1 MLAAAGIV
9 IPEGLQANG
18 ADIYGGTWFET
29 GAEMLNGGTL
39 NYFAVPWGVINNPL
53 PLAAVTGIEVVLMGA
68 VERFRY
74 TSHYMLIL
82 RNVCACP
89 VKLHVYMLSRFDPH
103 ETFTFETL
111 RLYWHASFRS
121 FAWHWHLHISYACCI
136 TWGMNGSIQLWTCC
150 VVLFLT
156 FLTIV
161 MLLHMTRLNALQA
174 AREGPQGL
182 LPRSG

>member
-39 NYFAVPWGVINNPL
+39 NYFAVPWGVVNNPL

-74 TSHYMLIL
+74 TSHNMLMLGKTWSCLTSCIL
-82 RNVCACP
+82 NI
-89 VKLHVYMLSRFDPH
+89 K
-103 ETFTFETL
+103 
-111 RLYWHASFRS
+111 RL
-121 FAWHWHLHISYACCI
+121 L
-136 TWGMNGSIQLWTCC
+136 
-150 VVLFLT
+150 
-156 FLTIV
+156 
-161 MLLHMTRLNALQA
+161 
-174 AREGPQGL
+174 
-182 LPRSG
+182 